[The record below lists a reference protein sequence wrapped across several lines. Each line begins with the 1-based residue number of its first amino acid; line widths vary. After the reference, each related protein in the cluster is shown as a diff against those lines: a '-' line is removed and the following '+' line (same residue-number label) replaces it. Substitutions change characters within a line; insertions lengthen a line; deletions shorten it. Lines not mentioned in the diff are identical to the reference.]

1 MLPKTFQNKTACC
14 FTGHR
19 ARYLPRGG
27 DESTEEMRRL
37 KSVLL
42 HRVEE
47 AVGCGV
53 RTFLAGGADGFDT
66 IAAEAVITRMSL
78 YPDIRLVLAL
88 PSPMQAANWSEE
100 MRARY
105 ERILHAASEVHYASD
120 TDNGTFALLSRNR
133 YLVDH
138 ADCCIAYLVR
148 TSGGTMYTLN
158 YALDAGLPCYN
169 LAEEL
174 L

>member
-1 MLPKTFQNKTACC
+1 MLPKSFLDKTACC

-19 ARYLPRGG
+19 ARYLPDGG
-27 DESTEEMRRL
+27 DEAAPAMRQL
-37 KSVLL
+37 KTLLL

-47 AVGCGV
+47 AVSCGV
-53 RTFLAGGADGFDT
+53 HTFLAGGADGFDT
-66 IAAEAVITRMSL
+66 LAAEAVLTRMSL
-78 YPDIRLVLAL
+78 YPELKLVLAL
-88 PSPMQAANWSEE
+88 PSRTQAAYYSAD

-105 ERILHAASEVHYASD
+105 ARILGAASEVHYASEA
-120 TDNGTFALLSRNR
+120 DNGARAMRSRNR

-138 ADCCIAYLVR
+138 ADCCIAYLTR
-148 TSGGTMYTLN
+148 GAGGTMYTVN
-158 YALDAGLPCYN
+158 YAFERGLSFYN